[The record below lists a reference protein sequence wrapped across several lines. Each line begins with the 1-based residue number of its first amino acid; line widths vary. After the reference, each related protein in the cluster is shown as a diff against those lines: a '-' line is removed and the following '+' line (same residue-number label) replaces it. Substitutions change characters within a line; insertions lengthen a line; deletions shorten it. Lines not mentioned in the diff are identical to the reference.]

1 VGMHD
6 VGASG
11 WSVPARLAVM
21 MFLQYFALGAWIVPL
36 TRYLQTPPATG
47 GLGFSPSQASFVYM
61 TFAFGAL
68 VAPLL
73 IGHLADRWFAVD
85 REFAATQ
92 ASMAHLM
99 GAAAWWCDRYDGTD
113 ADPSTVVGPLFLILL
128 GYAIGCQIT
137 LTLSNVISFRNLD
150 DRGGV
155 FWYVRLTG
163 TFGWIVSGLVVGL
176 MLKPIS
182 PQPLFVAAAASAA
195 TAIFSLFLPR
205 TPPKGYGRPIAEV
218 VGLPA
223 VKLLRNRSFVAFAL
237 VLFGANLM
245 NQFYTLFTGP
255 YLHSLG
261 VRTPEL
267 VMTLAQWCEVTC
279 MAATPWLLKR
289 LGLKRLMVLGLAGY
303 LLRNGLLFSG
313 NMPWVVAIGLPMHG
327 WSYAFYGM
335 VGAHYVDREAPPHLR
350 AGAQALVTFLANG
363 PAVLAGNLLAGRV
376 VELHQSG
383 GRTDWSAIWL
393 VPLVGYILAFA
404 VFAALFREHSV
415 PVVKDERSTI
425 GP

>member
-1 VGMHD
+1 MGTYHD
-6 VGASG
+6 GGKG

-68 VAPLL
+68 VAPLV
-73 IGHLADRWFAVD
+73 IGLLADRWFAVD
-85 REFAATQ
+85 RVIAATN
-92 ASMAHLM
+92 AAMALLM

-113 ADPSTVVGPLFLILL
+113 ADPATVVGPLFLILL

-195 TAIFSLFLPR
+195 TALFSLVLPR
-205 TPPKGYGRPIAEV
+205 TPPKGYGRPVAEV

-223 VKLLRNRSFVAFAL
+223 VKLLRDRSFVAFAL

-255 YLHSLG
+255 YLHALG
-261 VRTPEL
+261 VRTPEF
-267 VMTLAQWCEVTC
+267 VMTLAQWGEVVC
-279 MAATPWLLKR
+279 MAATPWLLR
-289 LGLKRLMVLGLAGY
+289 HLGLKRLMVLGLAGY
-303 LLRNGLLFSG
+303 VLRNALLYSG
-313 NMPWVVAIGLPMHG
+313 NWPWVVGVGLPMHG

-335 VGAHYVDREAPPHLR
+335 VGAHFVDREAPPHLR

-376 VELHQSG
+376 VEFHRSAEL
-383 GRTDWSAIWL
+383 TDWPSIWL
-393 VPLVGYILAFA
+393 VPLVGYIVAF
-404 VFAALFREHSV
+404 VLFVALFRDRSAAEISDHSSV
-415 PVVKDERSTI
+415 ASP
-425 GP
+425 